1 MKIEKTL
8 NEYLASLSI
17 TPKTDE
23 EPNNVQTTTAITT
36 VEIDVYTIFG
46 ESHQQIVKELKSLI
60 KDKLKMINVK

>member
-17 TPKTDE
+17 TPKTVE
-23 EPNNVQTTTAITT
+23 QNNVQTTTAITT
-36 VEIDVYTIFG
+36 VDIDVYTIFG

-60 KDKLKMINVK
+60 KDKLKMVNVK